1 MVDII
6 QLSHIQ
12 RDFEVGDQTVH
23 ALNDVC
29 LGISSGEYISVMGPS
44 GSGKSTLLNL
54 IGLLDRAT
62 SGHYLLND
70 EDVTTLTDTEQAT
83 TRNREIGFIFQA
95 FHLVPRLT
103 AAENIEL
110 PLILAGVMPIERKQR
125 VRDALDALQLGD
137 RAHHKPEQLS
147 GGQRQRVAI
156 ARATVT
162 EPAVLLA
169 DEPTGN
175 LDHKSGRDV
184 IDVLESLNARGITL
198 ILVTHDPELGERARR
213 QIKMRDGR
221 IETNTLVRR
230 DDAHTQQ

>member
-1 MVDII
+1 MIELQHV
-6 QLSHIQ
+6 H
-12 RDFEVGDQTVH
+12 RDFQVGDQTVH
-23 ALNDVC
+23 ALDDVN
-29 LGISSGEYISVMGPS
+29 LRIAKGEYVSTMGPS

-62 SGHYLLND
+62 SGNYLLNN
-70 EDVTTLTDTEQAT
+70 EDVTTLTDTEQASS
-83 TRNREIGFIFQA
+83 RNRQIGFVFQA

-110 PLILAGVMPIERKQR
+110 PLILAGVAPDQRTQR

-137 RAHHKPEQLS
+137 RAHHKPDQLS

-221 IETNTLVRR
+221 IETNSLVEP
-230 DDAHTQQ
+230 DDANTKQ

>member
-1 MVDII
+1 MIKFTDI
-6 QLSHIQ
+6 H
-12 RDFEVGDQTVH
+12 RDFQVGDQTVH
-23 ALNDVC
+23 ALDAIDLDIAAGDYVS
-29 LGISSGEYISVMGPS
+29 IMGPS

-62 SGHYLLND
+62 AGHYLLD
-70 EDVTTLTDTEQAT
+70 GEDVTTLTDSEQAH
-83 TRNREIGFIFQA
+83 TRNRNIGFVFQA

-103 AAENIEL
+103 AAANVEL
-110 PLILAGVMPIERKQR
+110 PLILAGMAPEQRKERVAQTLQ
-125 VRDALDALQLGD
+125 ALSLSD
-137 RAHHKPEQLS
+137 RAHHKPDQLS

-184 IDVLESLNARGITL
+184 VDILESLNSRGITL
-198 ILVTHDPELGERARR
+198 IVVTHDAEIGERARR
-213 QIKMRDGR
+213 RIHMRDGR
-221 IETNTLVRR
+221 IESDTRR
-230 DDAHTQQ
+230 ESGHAQ